1 VAVAVAGI
9 GTVTG
14 APLVWSVT
22 GVVVTVVFVLGLLET
37 DVDGGCGCLAISA
50 LVCAEFCLAR
60 DDDGRAAV
68 EGAGD
73 ARAPLPISTGN
84 GKVPTTGEDVTDG
97 DKAAAVRL

>member
-1 VAVAVAGI
+1 MAGA

-14 APLVWSVT
+14 APLAWSVT
-22 GVVVTVVFVLGLLET
+22 GVVATVAFVLGLLET
-37 DVDGGCGCLAISA
+37 DVDGGCCGCLAISA

-60 DDDGRAAV
+60 DDDGRAVV

-73 ARAPLPISTGN
+73 ARAPLPISNGN